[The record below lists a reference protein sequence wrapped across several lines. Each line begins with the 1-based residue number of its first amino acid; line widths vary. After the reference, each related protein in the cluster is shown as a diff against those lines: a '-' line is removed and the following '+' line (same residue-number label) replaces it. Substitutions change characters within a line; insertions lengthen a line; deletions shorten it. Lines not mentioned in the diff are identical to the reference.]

1 MKLLHG
7 LEEENVTQANTLNYG
22 DWNMTLP
29 ASSEDKLKLLDALKE
44 ISASMTRVEAERD
57 LIKNVKNDICD
68 DLQLNRKVLNKLA
81 RTYHKGNYSEEVEM
95 HKDFEELYETVTKK
109 AS

>member
-1 MKLLHG
+1 MLPIREQERK
-7 LEEENVTQANTLNYG
+7 TQVNIFNYG
-22 DWNMTLP
+22 EYTMTLP
-29 ASSEDKLKLLDALKE
+29 TTPEDKIKLLDALKE
-44 ISASMTRVEAERD
+44 ISASMSRIEAERD

-109 AS
+109 VS

>member
-1 MKLLHG
+1 
-7 LEEENVTQANTLNYG
+7 
-22 DWNMTLP
+22 MTLP
-29 ASSEDKLKLLDALKE
+29 ASPEDKLKLLDALKE

-57 LIKNVKNDICD
+57 LIKTVKDDICD

-81 RTYHKGNYSEEVEM
+81 RTYHKGNFSEEVEL
-95 HKDFEELYETVTKK
+95 HKDFEKLYETVANR